1 MACSAAACGR
11 VVTATAPGI
20 SPRHESG
27 DQRVVLVELR
37 RRCCW
42 LAERARPSWARGPG
56 MAGRR
61 LLCWFFP

>member
-1 MACSAAACGR
+1 M
-11 VVTATAPGI
+11 TATAPGI